1 MKKGFL
7 SLICGV
13 LLGGILSYFLL
24 DYREQSMVYLN
35 YYGEKS
41 KIVHELDFD
50 FISNS
55 AAIIIGVTLV
65 IFFTVS
71 LLEKMVKK

>member
-1 MKKGFL
+1 MKKGL
-7 SLICGV
+7 LCVLCGLIF
-13 LLGGILSYFLL
+13 GGIISYFTL
-24 DYREQSMVYLN
+24 DYQGQSTEYLN
-35 YYGEKS
+35 YYGEES
-41 KIVHELDFD
+41 KIVHELDFN

>member
-1 MKKGFL
+1 MKKGLL
-7 SLICGV
+7 SVLCGIFI
-13 LLGGILSYFLL
+13 GGILSYFLL
-24 DYREQSMVYLN
+24 DYRGQSMEFLN
-35 YYGEKS
+35 YYGEES
-41 KIVHELDFD
+41 KIVHELDFN

-65 IFFTVS
+65 IYFTVL